1 MIQIKIHESLNPWT
15 RGGGEALGEDEV
27 CGESAGVEGEADVEG
42 AAEVVEVALEEA
54 AVGHACN
61 GEEGKYMLRIGR
73 PTQNAHFLQGCSK
86 MWASGCVKLGEKV
99 AFG

>member
-54 AVGHACN
+54 AVGHPCN
-61 GEEGKYMLRIGR
+61 EEEGEDMLSTGR
-73 PTQNAHFLQGCSK
+73 PAQNVQFLQGCSK

-99 AFG
+99 AFC